1 MVKRDVVWTETAAQQ
16 RREILRFWAIK
27 NKSTKYPERLI
38 KLIKLRLKVILNN
51 PLAFT
56 ASVIPES
63 TLNITSTFSTYA
75 VRSKLTSHHDIRVSS
90 IGQFS
95 IYYLITD
102 SQLIVVAFWDNRQD
116 PNKVLELLKKKI

>member
-1 MVKRDVVWTETAAQQ
+1 MAKRDVVWTETAAQQ

-38 KLIKLRLKVILNN
+38 KLIKSRLKIILNN
-51 PLAFT
+51 PLAF
-56 ASVIPES
+56 
-63 TLNITSTFSTYA
+63 
-75 VRSKLTSHHDIRVSS
+75 KLTSHHDIRVSS